1 MSYRTFF
8 AENQQKMAAQ
18 CMGNFGMYKM
28 FYPQY
33 LDKQWNE
40 YKALEAKSQDQD
52 DKDIRG
58 FSPDTVWV
66 NKRYIPTDLRSTAPV
81 ARHKLIA
88 PRCLPPSK
96 KEWIPIGEASVRDF
110 SRAREETDI
119 HASSPSTRC
128 EEWSTLRQL
137 LPSRGRSLTHS
148 PPNWGTGAAYPPDM
162 LGRKQTRFPHLNS
175 PMTR

>member
-1 MSYRTFF
+1 
-8 AENQQKMAAQ
+8 
-18 CMGNFGMYKM
+18 MGNFGMYKM

-40 YKALEAKSQDQD
+40 YKALEAKSQEQD
-52 DKDIRG
+52 DKHIRG

-148 PPNWGTGAAYPPDM
+148 PPNWGTGAAYPPEM

-175 PMTR
+175 PMTRYTDDMHLTNRLYKLH